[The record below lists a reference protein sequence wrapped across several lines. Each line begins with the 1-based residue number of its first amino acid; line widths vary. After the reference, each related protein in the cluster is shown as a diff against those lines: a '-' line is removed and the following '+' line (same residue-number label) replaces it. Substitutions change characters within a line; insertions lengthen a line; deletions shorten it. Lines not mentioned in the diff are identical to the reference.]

1 MAFQVTQ
8 CPRCESTFNIDP
20 RVLDLAAGKVR
31 CGACLSVFQAEENF
45 VAEEREDEAE
55 HESVFVGNAPED
67 FFDPT
72 VFLTRSALQENTEIQ
87 IPDTQA
93 PHFPPANEQP
103 AADTPATELEAP
115 TAEEAPASS
124 GSDPQA
130 ADAADPVQQDSSDEP
145 PYFEPAQSEPLS
157 VNPVEETFT
166 VHSVIETAN
175 ADTEREIPEQHES
188 QETERETERKTEREI
203 ESSHLEFFAAVN
215 ESLDDVQEFDGI
227 EDLQTIAELNAM
239 DNPNADMFI
248 SNWEQHI
255 AEEDASEDE
264 MEAVLAGE
272 LDDEI
277 EPAEAQAAEE
287 GESESEAPDDSDE
300 AIDTQP
306 VELDAIRPESTPRPE
321 EISLSVSF
329 AVEPRRIEPD
339 PAEPQSGISEEP
351 QRGVDEKPQL
361 GVNEEPQPGVVE
373 EPQRGV
379 IEEPQPG
386 INEKPQRDD
395 RDEEP
400 HPDVNTA
407 PPHES
412 SAEPAAQL
420 QPIPD
425 EKPQHTIIE
434 QSQDAQGDDS
444 LREHN
449 PKLSDV
455 IEPAFSHE
463 LEEPPPAIPPE
474 EEFAEPIAEEFNEA
488 IAEDEFIESVEIGS
502 EAGSD
507 EESIDMEIGEPDEE
521 DLEQE
526 SSATAVPVYSETDT
540 ENDTENG
547 TVIAPPMEAA
557 SELLE
562 DEQITSEEAL
572 GPLIDDDSDADTD
585 DAVDTSTEAIR
596 ARARAAQYQ
605 DDDALEAIPQEN
617 LRSLGTITPPVE
629 LIAGMPKSWGKN
641 IVLAILCLL
650 LGAALAGQY
659 AWQELDRYA
668 QEPVARTVF
677 EWLCSELGCTIPAYS
692 NIDAIA
698 SNNLTVRSH
707 PERDDALVV
716 AVEMRNTAPFPQAFP
731 IMVLSFNS
739 SSNQLIALREFYPE
753 EYLDPGLRE
762 VTMMPVMS
770 PVQVSLEIID
780 PGGDAVNYTMAFR
793 LP

>member
-93 PHFPPANEQP
+93 PHFPPVNEQP
-103 AADTPATELEAP
+103 AVDTPATELEAP

-175 ADTEREIPEQHES
+175 ADTEREMPEQHES
-188 QETERETERKTEREI
+188 QETEREI

-287 GESESEAPDDSDE
+287 GESESEDPDDSDE

-329 AVEPRRIEPD
+329 AVEPRRIEPE
-339 PAEPQSGISEEP
+339 PAEPQSGFSEELQRGVDEELQLGVAEEP
-351 QRGVDEKPQL
+351 QRGV
-361 GVNEEPQPGVVE
+361 N
-373 EPQRGV
+373 
-379 IEEPQPG
+379 EEPQPG
-386 INEKPQRDD
+386 INEKPQRDL
-395 RDEEP
+395 DEEP
-400 HPDVNTA
+400 QPDVNTA
-407 PPHES
+407 PPPEF
-412 SAEPAAQL
+412 SAESVAQL
-420 QPIPD
+420 QSLPD

-444 LREHN
+444 RQEDS
-449 PKLSDV
+449 PTLSDE
-455 IEPAFSHE
+455 IESHSSHE
-463 LEEPPPAIPPE
+463 LEDPSPAIPPDE
-474 EEFAEPIAEEFNEA
+474 GFAEPIAEEFNEA

-526 SSATAVPVYSETDT
+526 SSATVVPIYNENDSETDT
-540 ENDTENG
+540 END